1 MLTVSLE
8 EIPASLSCL
17 TCDTGSGVNEEVCTE
32 VPKRKAAKNSIGIEP
47 ASHTNLE
54 GVVLTF
60 KNKVVIPKR
69 KETPFGI
76 LSRLVPSLTTWGE
89 SLGEQDVASGAN
101 ESVAVTAYASLDGAD
116 PLVVAHDK
124 STVFA
129 SLEVR

>member
-1 MLTVSLE
+1 MNEV
-8 EIPASLSCL
+8 PASLSC
-17 TCDTGSGVNEEVCTE
+17 DTASGVQEQVCTE
-32 VPKRKAAKNSIGIEP
+32 VPVKSKAAKDSIGAEP

-54 GVVLTF
+54 GVVLAF

-89 SLGEQDVASGAN
+89 SLGGQDVATGAN